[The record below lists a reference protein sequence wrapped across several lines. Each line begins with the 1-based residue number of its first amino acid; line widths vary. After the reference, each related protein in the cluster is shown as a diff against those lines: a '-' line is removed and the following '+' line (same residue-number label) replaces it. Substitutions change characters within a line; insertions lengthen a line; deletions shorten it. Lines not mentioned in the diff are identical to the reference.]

1 MVIPSNL
8 DNNDQAKDCSSPKI
22 EEIVESQAPTKDKQK
37 TVQFSEHVQV
47 AQSQEED
54 DLPAEQTFQDCNMR
68 PQQVL
73 LTEINHDGQELVICD
88 HTTSAGF
95 VFQNSFI
102 YDLD

>member
-37 TVQFSEHVQV
+37 SVRFSEHVEV
-47 AQSQEED
+47 SQSQEEG
-54 DLPAEQTFQDCNMR
+54 LPAEQTFQDCDMR
-68 PQQVL
+68 PQQAL
-73 LTEINHDGQELVICD
+73 LTEINQDGQDVVISD

-95 VFQNSFI
+95 IFQNSFI